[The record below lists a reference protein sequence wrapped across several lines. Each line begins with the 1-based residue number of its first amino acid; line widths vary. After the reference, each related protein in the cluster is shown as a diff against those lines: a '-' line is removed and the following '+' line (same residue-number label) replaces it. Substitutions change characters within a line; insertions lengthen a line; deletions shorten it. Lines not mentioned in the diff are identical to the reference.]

1 MEVTK
6 QLFIQPETIETIYG
20 YYRDNKLIV
29 NRRYQRKLVWT
40 IDEKEEFIDSLSL
53 NFPVPL
59 ILVAQIKY
67 KNTTSFEII
76 DGMQRLDAIVSFIEG
91 EFPLNGKYFDLE
103 TVASTK
109 YLLDNKNLKQKT
121 PKLDRE
127 TCTKIATYQ
136 IPMSISSFENEK
148 TIDIIF
154 KRINSNGK
162 HLSQQE
168 LRQAGSDS
176 RFAYLVRKLSESIRG
191 DVSLG
196 ERLFLS
202 NMKKISIN
210 SKNLPYGIN
219 LGGIFWRKHNI
230 VTNENIRQSRDE
242 ELVAHILSSML
253 IDPRPS
259 ATAKNLDGF
268 YGLDNRENET
278 IEKQINKYG
287 EQACIDTFQA
297 VFEELK
303 RTFDVAGKS
312 FHKVLFKKETT
323 YINRSFH
330 IVFLAFYDLLVKEE
344 LKITDYNKLTAKL
357 DGVGDQLL
365 TPNIEELNLSEPRE
379 IAVNALKGVI
389 REFTTKRDQNDPALN
404 NGVTKLENILS
415 GIITEGTNVDFKIGL
430 HRLDTKG
437 DFDKNALE
445 KVIKSLTAMA
455 NLGKGSVG
463 YVILGIA
470 DDKEDSLRHE
480 SYYKTKSKQYKE
492 FYITGIQKEIEK
504 YPKAESY
511 RELIENTI
519 RNSAISPSLYKDQL
533 LRNIDCFNYYDKT
546 ILILKIET
554 DKEPCKFKEK
564 YYERLG
570 TQTTEIPEDKVFNL
584 WKRFINN

>member
-40 IDEKEEFIDSLSL
+40 IDEKEGFIDSLSL

-109 YLLDNKNLKQKT
+109 YLLDNKKLKQKL

-136 IPMSISSFENEK
+136 IPMSISSFEDEK

-176 RFAYLVRKLSESIRG
+176 RFAFIVRKLSESIRG

-210 SKNLPYGIN
+210 NRNLPYGIN

-268 YGLDNRENET
+268 YGLDNRENEI
-278 IEKQINKYG
+278 IEKQINKFG

-344 LKITDYNKLTAKL
+344 LKITDYNKLTL
-357 DGVGDQLL
+357 RLEGVGDKLL
-365 TPNIEELNLSEPRE
+365 TPNIEELNLSKPRE
-379 IAVNALKGVI
+379 TAINALKGVI

-430 HRLDTKG
+430 HT
-437 DFDKNALE
+437 
-445 KVIKSLTAMA
+445 
-455 NLGKGSVG
+455 
-463 YVILGIA
+463 
-470 DDKEDSLRHE
+470 
-480 SYYKTKSKQYKE
+480 
-492 FYITGIQKEIEK
+492 
-504 YPKAESY
+504 
-511 RELIENTI
+511 
-519 RNSAISPSLYKDQL
+519 
-533 LRNIDCFNYYDKT
+533 
-546 ILILKIET
+546 
-554 DKEPCKFKEK
+554 
-564 YYERLG
+564 
-570 TQTTEIPEDKVFNL
+570 
-584 WKRFINN
+584 